1 MEHTMSNPPAKR
13 WLDEILTQKRIEI
26 EALHESWDSDFT
38 LRRVPLDASE
48 FLARPIGA
56 PLHLVCE
63 VKMKS
68 PSAGQL
74 STKLEPGARA
84 LAYAKGGASMVSV
97 LVDEKFFGGCW
108 GDLERARME
117 LDGLRREVP
126 LLAKEFVL
134 DEVQL
139 SVARA
144 KGADAVL
151 LIARIVTPERL
162 VALARA
168 AIRSGLSPLVEIAS
182 EAELETA
189 LSSDA
194 KMIGVNARDLDTL
207 VIDPARAT
215 RLIAAIPR
223 DRIAVHL
230 SGVRTEADVKALARG
245 RADGA
250 LLGEVLMREDAPESL
265 VARFANA
272 AFG

>member
-1 MEHTMSNPPAKR
+1 MTQKTTTG
-13 WLDEILTQKRIEI
+13 WLDTILAQKRIEI
-26 EALHESWDSDFT
+26 EKLHESWDSDFT
-38 LRRVPLDASE
+38 VRRVPLEVSE
-48 FLARPIGA
+48 SLARPIGA

-68 PSAGQL
+68 PSAGEL
-74 STKLEPGARA
+74 STKLTPDARA
-84 LAYAKGGASMVSV
+84 LAYVKGGASMVSV

-108 GDLERARME
+108 GDLERVRMA
-117 LDGLRREVP
+117 LDGQRREVP

-151 LIARIVTPERL
+151 LIARIVTADRL
-162 VALARA
+162 IELARA
-168 AIRSGLSPLVEIAS
+168 AARSGLTPLVEIAS
-182 EAELETA
+182 EAELEVA
-189 LSSDA
+189 LSTKA
-194 KMIGVNARDLDTL
+194 KMIGVNARDLDSL
-207 VIDPARAT
+207 AIDPARAT

-245 RADGA
+245 RADA
-250 LLGEVLMREDAPESL
+250 VLLGEVLMREDAPESL
-265 VARFANA
+265 VARFVNA

>member
-1 MEHTMSNPPAKR
+1 
-13 WLDEILTQKRIEI
+13 
-26 EALHESWDSDFT
+26 
-38 LRRVPLDASE
+38 
-48 FLARPIGA
+48 
-56 PLHLVCE
+56 
-63 VKMKS
+63 
-68 PSAGQL
+68 
-74 STKLEPGARA
+74 
-84 LAYAKGGASMVSV
+84 
-97 LVDEKFFGGCW
+97 
-108 GDLERARME
+108 
-117 LDGLRREVP
+117 
-126 LLAKEFVL
+126 
-134 DEVQL
+134 
-139 SVARA
+139 
-144 KGADAVL
+144 
-151 LIARIVTPERL
+151 VTPERL

-265 VARFANA
+265 VARFVNA